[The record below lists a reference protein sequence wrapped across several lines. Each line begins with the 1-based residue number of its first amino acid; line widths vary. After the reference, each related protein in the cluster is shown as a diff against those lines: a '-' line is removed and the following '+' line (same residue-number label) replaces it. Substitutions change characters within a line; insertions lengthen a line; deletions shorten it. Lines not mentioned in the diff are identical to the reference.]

1 MFSQESLTWQKVLSL
16 VQSRLGRAADH
27 SCLIFSKTSGGIES
41 YEEPVSIIAGYEVS
55 SPGFY
60 IGLFP

>member
-1 MFSQESLTWQKVLSL
+1 
-16 VQSRLGRAADH
+16 VQSKFGRAYAH
-27 SCLIFSKTSGGIES
+27 SPLIFSKTSGGIES
-41 YEEPVSIIAGYEVS
+41 YELPVSIMAGYEVS